1 MWEIL
6 KDYIVKERKK
16 IGEFFFLN
24 KGIGKIGE
32 NRVVCLLCVCS

>member
-1 MWEIL
+1 MGNIKGLYSEG
-6 KDYIVKERKK
+6 KKK